1 MLFIIIFGKLLFPIV
16 IDGAEFFLRSGK
28 CVNVFSVGEE
38 QKANAG
44 AVEAVLQHPTDADKV
59 P

>member
-1 MLFIIIFGKLLFPIV
+1 
-16 IDGAEFFLRSGK
+16 
-28 CVNVFSVGEE
+28 VNVFSVGEE